1 MTTARTVK
9 GHATSPTA
17 VTDLR
22 GEPTV
27 PLDALVRH
35 FRLCGDP
42 RNRRVEP
49 AADRPRRVVLADQFS
64 VGDRYRGGAVSG
76 GVREN
81 EVWINCALLGAGVTV
96 DLSPAQAEVFA
107 AHLAE
112 WARRARG

>member
-1 MTTARTVK
+1 MTTARTVT
-9 GHATSPTA
+9 GHATATTG
-17 VTDLR
+17 VTDLK

-35 FRLCGDP
+35 FRLCGSP
-42 RNRRVEP
+42 RN
-49 AADRPRRVVLADQFS
+49 RRVVLADQYS
-64 VGDRYRGGAVSG
+64 VGDRFRGGAVSG
-76 GVREN
+76 GVRDN

-107 AHLAE
+107 AHLTE

>member
-1 MTTARTVK
+1 MTTARTVRA
-9 GHATSPTA
+9 HAAAATA
-17 VTDLR
+17 ATDLKQ
-22 GEPTV
+22 EPTV

-42 RNRRVEP
+42 RS
-49 AADRPRRVVLADQFS
+49 RRVVLADQFS
-64 VGDRYRGGAVSG
+64 VGDRFRGGAVSG
-76 GVREN
+76 GVRDN

-107 AHLAE
+107 AHLTE

>member
-1 MTTARTVK
+1 MTTARTVRA
-9 GHATSPTA
+9 HAVAATA
-17 VTDLR
+17 ATDLKK
-22 GEPTV
+22 EPTV

-35 FRLCGDP
+35 FRLGGNP
-42 RNRRVEP
+42 RN
-49 AADRPRRVVLADQFS
+49 RRVVLADQYS
-64 VGDRYRGGAVSG
+64 VGDRFRGGAVSG
-76 GVREN
+76 GVRDS